1 MNRLN
6 GRMKGGDL
14 LGHVYLD
21 GEEHKHIG
29 HLNPGFVPQFDI
41 MHSGKILPNISVKS
55 SFICFEI
62 SPCGKF

>member
-41 MHSGKILPNISVKS
+41 MHSGRISSIVFVDL
-55 SFICFEI
+55 FIHVFC
-62 SPCGKF
+62 